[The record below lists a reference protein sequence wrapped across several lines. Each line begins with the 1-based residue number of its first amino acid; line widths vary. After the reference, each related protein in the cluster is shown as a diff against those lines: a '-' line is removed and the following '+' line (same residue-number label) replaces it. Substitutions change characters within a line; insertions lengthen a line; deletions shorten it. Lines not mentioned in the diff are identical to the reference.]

1 MGKLPAMTQA
11 ARILGAFAAT
21 LAAAAPATA
30 ADRSAQAAARAVIV
44 EPMAIRMQWATAMP
58 SVRGG
63 ANGATFSAP
72 MPSMA
77 MGMMMPANARLMIQQ
92 QDESGEPAATA
103 PGAFE
108 VTTLRGQAVVLVRT
122 GLTADVSVTGDG
134 ALVGGEVQGGTA
146 ASIGVARAGLILA
159 STGGPPPESA
169 GTLVVMVQ
177 YN

>member
-1 MGKLPAMTQA
+1 MFHA
-11 ARILGAFAAT
+11 ARILGAFAGT

-30 ADRSAQAAARAVIV
+30 ADRSAQANARAVII
-44 EPMAIRMQWATAMP
+44 EPMAVRMQWATAMP

-63 ANGATFSAP
+63 VDGATFSGP

-77 MGMMMPANARLMIQQ
+77 MGMMMPANARLMIQRE
-92 QDESGEPAATA
+92 DENGEPAATA

-108 VTTLRGQAVVLVRT
+108 VTTIRGQPAVLVRT
-122 GLTADVSVTGDG
+122 GLTADVSISGDST
-134 ALVGGEVQGGTA
+134 LVGGEVQGGTA
-146 ASIGVARAGLILA
+146 ASIGVAQGGLILA
-159 STGGPPPESA
+159 STGPQTPVSP